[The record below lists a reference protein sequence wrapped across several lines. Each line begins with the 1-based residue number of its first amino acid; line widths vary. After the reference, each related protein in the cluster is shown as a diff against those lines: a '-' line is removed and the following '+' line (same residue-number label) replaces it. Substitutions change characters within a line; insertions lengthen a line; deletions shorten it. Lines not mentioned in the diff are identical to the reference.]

1 MQILQCEC
9 GVKISKQII
18 HILFGGLLLFQ
29 VSLLP
34 FPYLI
39 CFLLLVQALVH
50 DLLLCA
56 FVIHFEVCF
65 SWLGLEFSLCSSFPP
80 FV

>member
-29 VSLLP
+29 VSFP

-50 DLLLCA
+50 NLLLCA
-56 FVIHFEVCF
+56 FVIHFEFCF
-65 SWLGLEFSLCSSFPP
+65 FRLGLEFSLCSSFPP